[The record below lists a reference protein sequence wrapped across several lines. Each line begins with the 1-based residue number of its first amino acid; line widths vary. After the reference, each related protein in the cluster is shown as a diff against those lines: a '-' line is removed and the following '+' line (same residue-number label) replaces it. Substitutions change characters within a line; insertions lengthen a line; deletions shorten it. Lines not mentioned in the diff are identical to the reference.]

1 MEGRNGGPVGC
12 LAAAGLGRYAGLK
25 STKGGSVAR
34 KPASDEAEAEARA
47 INAEPWEPMAGMVKR
62 QCVRC
67 RYFFAS
73 PADSTERRCANC
85 VSLGT
90 GRSRAHA
97 PA

>member
-1 MEGRNGGPVGC
+1 MAGRSGGPHGE
-12 LAAAGLGRYAGLK
+12 LAAADLDRYAGLK

-34 KPASDEAEAEARA
+34 KPAPDEAEAEARA
-47 INAEPWEPMAGMVKR
+47 INTGPWEPMAGMVKR
-62 QCVRC
+62 LCPRC

-73 PADSTERRCANC
+73 PAYSTEPRCANC

-90 GRSRAHA
+90 GRPRAHA